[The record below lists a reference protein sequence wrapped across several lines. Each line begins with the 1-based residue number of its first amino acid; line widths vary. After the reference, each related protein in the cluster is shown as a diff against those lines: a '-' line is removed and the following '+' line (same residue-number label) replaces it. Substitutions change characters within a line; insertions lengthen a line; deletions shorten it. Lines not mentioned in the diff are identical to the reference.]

1 MPQVVVGDLTKEDSE
16 VDLLDSLDK
25 SLKTSSLRLEYFL
38 KKKATSHTIVQ
49 VLAKYLTYEVYL
61 SLFHLYNYILDLRK

>member
-1 MPQVVVGDLTKEDSE
+1 MSQVVVGNMTKEDSR

-25 SLKTSSLRLEYFL
+25 SLKTSSLRPEYFL
-38 KKKATSHTIVQ
+38 KKKATSLPIVQ

-61 SLFHLYNYILDLRK
+61 SLFHLYNYILDLWK